1 MSYRYEIR
9 FSGSGGQGLIL
20 AGVIFAEA
28 ATIYDKIN
36 AVQSQSY
43 GPEARGGAS
52 KAEVIISEE
61 VIDFPKATA
70 IDLQLSLTQ
79 ESCNKYYKD
88 IKPDGILLVDEDFVR
103 DIPQGNFKV
112 IKLPI
117 IRTASEEIGKAFVA
131 NIVATGV
138 ITAITGGAKRA
149 TPRVDHQAR
158 RRRKGAHRR
167 GGPPLRKGRDPDHRH
182 ADVPPHA
189 PGGGGVLRGAPRT
202 AVFRLP
208 HGVHVLGPHRRHGAG
223 RR

>member
-1 MSYRYEIR
+1 MSGRYEIR

-52 KAEVIISEE
+52 KAEVIISEK

-79 ESCNKYYKD
+79 ESCDKYYKD

-131 NIVATGV
+131 NIVATGA
-138 ITAITGGAKRA
+138 ITAITGKVRIESVEKAVLSRVPKGTEEMNKKALMAGYNMAKA
-149 TPRVDHQAR
+149 
-158 RRRKGAHRR
+158 
-167 GGPPLRKGRDPDHRH
+167 
-182 ADVPPHA
+182 
-189 PGGGGVLRGAPRT
+189 RT
-202 AVFRLP
+202 A
-208 HGVHVLGPHRRHGAG
+208 A
-223 RR
+223 